1 MPYFGSRGSISKIA
15 MPDFGSAAPYHTLT
29 LKCVNFV
36 NFVNFLWKIYCIVCT
51 LRVAAAVFRRVNPTA
66 FAMGFSYFFS
76 AEFIRH
82 FRGPRKS
89 LIFGER
95 KNDGALISI
104 HRNPL
109 AKSLLTR
116 GILRSPFWRRLCF
129 GRVVRLLQRAEEGCE
144 GLKHG
149 YYDLPCVHFL
159 IFLCHDIKNKIDRLF
174 FIFMNKIFQD

>member
-1 MPYFGSRGSISKIA
+1 MNWLFFVHWN
-15 MPDFGSAAPYHTLT
+15 DTLT

-36 NFVNFLWKIYCIVCT
+36 NFVNFWKEKSH
-51 LRVAAAVFRRVNPTA
+51 RFRDGI
-66 FAMGFSYFFS
+66 FL
-76 AEFIRH
+76 FIRSRIYSS

-109 AKSLLTR
+109 AKSILTR
-116 GILRSPFWRRLCF
+116 GIFRRWLLSCILF
-129 GRVVRLLQRAEEGCE
+129 GRVRLGLCRVVGLLQRAEESCE

-149 YYDLPCVHFL
+149 YYDLPCVYFL
-159 IFLCHDIKNKIDRLF
+159 IFLCHDI
-174 FIFMNKIFQD
+174 

>member
-1 MPYFGSRGSISKIA
+1 MLSFPQKVDTIIRRLRPLERAKR
-15 MPDFGSAAPYHTLT
+15 HTLT

-36 NFVNFLWKIYCIVCT
+36 NFVNFWKEKSH
-51 LRVAAAVFRRVNPTA
+51 RFRDGI
-66 FAMGFSYFFS
+66 FL
-76 AEFIRH
+76 FIRSRIYSS

-116 GILRSPFWRRLCF
+116 GILERPKGIWNSRRLLE
-129 GRVVRLLQRAEEGCE
+129 RRAAPYPYSKMCNV
-144 GLKHG
+144 
-149 YYDLPCVHFL
+149 CN
-159 IFLCHDIKNKIDRLF
+159 LCNVLA
-174 FIFMNKIFQD
+174 